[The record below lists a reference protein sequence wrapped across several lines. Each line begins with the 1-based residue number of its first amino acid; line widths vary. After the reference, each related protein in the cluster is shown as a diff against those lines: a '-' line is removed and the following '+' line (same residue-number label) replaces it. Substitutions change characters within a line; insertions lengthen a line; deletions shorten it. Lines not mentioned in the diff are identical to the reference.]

1 MAPSSPP
8 RDKKKDGDQFG
19 RFVETAHSL
28 GCDEDKGRFEE
39 LLGKIARAKPAQES
53 KRKSKKAEKK
63 K

>member
-19 RFVETAHSL
+19 RFVETARSL
-28 GCDEDKGRFEE
+28 GCDEDKERFENK
-39 LLGKIARAKPAQES
+39 LGKIASAKPAQEP
-53 KRKSKKAEKK
+53 KRKLKKAEKK